1 MKILGL
7 SFGRKNR
14 NSDILVKE
22 ALLGAKEAGAE
33 IAFLNMMDKQI
44 GHCTGCAACDRRRE
58 KGGPSRCI
66 IKDDFPFVEDA
77 ILEADGI
84 IVAAPVYVLGPIGQY
99 KNLVDRMGPSHDRSQ
114 MERENAK
121 RIAQGKTGEELLDP
135 RLFKDRFLGMISV
148 GGARTENWTS
158 MGLPNMHLFSFSMQM
173 NVVDHYNAYRMGD
186 IVNPLFDDELLARMR
201 QMGRSVAE
209 TIGTPRLE
217 AEWKG
222 DKPGICPL
230 CHNDLLTIKTGTTV
244 ECPICGMEGT
254 LSIEDG
260 QIKATFTEEQIERS
274 RQRQGGVDDHMDEIA
289 SFGPIVQAKLAE
301 SGHLLPEKMK
311 RFDGIRELDKK
322 DFVENMKQ

>member
-1 MKILGL
+1 
-7 SFGRKNR
+7 
-14 NSDILVKE
+14 
-22 ALLGAKEAGAE
+22 
-33 IAFLNMMDKQI
+33 
-44 GHCTGCAACDRRRE
+44 
-58 KGGPSRCI
+58 
-66 IKDDFPFVEDA
+66 
-77 ILEADGI
+77 
-84 IVAAPVYVLGPIGQY
+84 VLGPIGQY

-186 IVNPLFDDELLARMR
+186 IVNPFFDDELLARMR

-209 TIGTPRLE
+209 SIGTPRLE

>member
-209 TIGTPRLE
+209 SIGTPRLE

-222 DKPGICPL
+222 DNPGICPL

>member
-209 TIGTPRLE
+209 SIGTPRLE

-289 SFGPIVQAKLAE
+289 SFGPIVQAKLTE

>member
-209 TIGTPRLE
+209 SIGTPRLE

-244 ECPICGMEGT
+244 VCPICGMEGT